1 MKSKKNKEID
11 VERLRQLAEQQKAQ
25 IHIPFHSLRQSD
37 EPQQTV
43 LEKAD
48 HALIDYCSALP
59 GDESAERCW
68 RAVRYFEERVAEAQE
83 GCVLPEGGRS
93 AEAGA
98 CTAAERLEDFVR
110 QFVGQAPTHMFV
122 QTLLVLE
129 SADRH
134 AKERQD
140 TPRPEAET
148 SVEEAARKQLVD
160 LFYAMDSDLNGM
172 LDVEEFR
179 AAMRAAKRELPG
191 DVVSKV
197 LEAMDIHGRLTLD
210 QFINIAE
217 AEEIYADTPL
227 AAWLRRSASGELKEY
242 KHKAV

>member
-1 MKSKKNKEID
+1 M
-11 VERLRQLAEQQKAQ
+11 RA
-25 IHIPFHSLRQSD
+25 
-37 EPQQTV
+37 
-43 LEKAD
+43 
-48 HALIDYCSALP
+48 DYCSALP

-140 TPRPEAET
+140 TPREQHSP
-148 SVEEAARKQLVD
+148 
-160 LFYAMDSDLNGM
+160 LF
-172 LDVEEFR
+172 
-179 AAMRAAKRELPG
+179 LPLPYFCMWI
-191 DVVSKV
+191 VHS
-197 LEAMDIHGRLTLD
+197 
-210 QFINIAE
+210 
-217 AEEIYADTPL
+217 
-227 AAWLRRSASGELKEY
+227 
-242 KHKAV
+242 